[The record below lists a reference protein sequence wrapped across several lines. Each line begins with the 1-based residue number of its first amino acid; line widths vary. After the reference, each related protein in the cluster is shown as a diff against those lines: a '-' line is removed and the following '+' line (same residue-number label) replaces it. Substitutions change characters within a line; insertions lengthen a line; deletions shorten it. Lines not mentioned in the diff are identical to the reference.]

1 MKKGKPN
8 YTPKELTR
16 EDLEPYL
23 GFEWFRNHRPE
34 TVCDLAHSCKTAMD
48 ERELWL
54 GKYIEAKEE
63 IYKAKLMIA
72 ELTIEIDELRDEFS
86 SEKP

>member
-1 MKKGKPN
+1 MGRPN

-16 EDLEPYL
+16 HEVELYL
-23 GFEWFRNHRPE
+23 GFEWWKNHHPE
-34 TVCDLAHSCKTAMD
+34 TVCDLAHACKSAMD

-63 IYKAKLMIA
+63 IHKAKLMIA
-72 ELTIEIDELRDEFS
+72 DLTLEIDELRKEFATKTS
-86 SEKP
+86 